1 MAVKINRFWWI
12 SAALV
17 LALVLSASGC
27 GGSPSGSSNEVKSI
41 LIGTAGQGGTYYF
54 VGQGIANVISKN
66 TDIKA
71 SAQATA
77 GGIENARRLATG
89 DMDAALLRTVDLRA
103 TFEDGSVKRSDLRA
117 VASGHANVVHVVVR
131 ADSKIKTMDQLF
143 VKGARIGTGEPGS
156 AIQGDAKDLL
166 AVYGL
171 TLKDIKEAPLS
182 QSEQAKALQDG
193 EIDGAIL
200 PAGVPISSVSE
211 VATNVGARILPTTDE
226 FLDEMRQYQPDLFPF
241 EIPAGTYSGIDK
253 PVKTFAVPVIFAVRA
268 DLPDDTVYEIVKAIQ
283 QNTKGIA
290 RVHPSGAEWTT
301 ENAFRGADYFNN
313 ELGLKFHPGAI
324 KWYKQQDV
332 WTGKYK

>member
-1 MAVKINRFWWI
+1 MKINRFWWL

-27 GGSPSGSSNEVKSI
+27 GGSQSGSSNEVKSI

-117 VASGHANVVHVVVR
+117 IASGHANVVHVVVR
-131 ADSKIKTMDQLF
+131 ADSKIETMDQLF
-143 VKGARIGTGEPGS
+143 VEGARIGTGEPGS

-171 TLKDIKEAPLS
+171 TLEDIKEAPLS

-211 VATNVGARILPTTDE
+211 VATNVGARILPATDE

-268 DLPDDTVYEIVKAIQ
+268 DLPDDTVYETVKAIQ

-290 RVHPSGAEWTT
+290 RVHPSGAEWTA

-332 WTGKYK
+332 WTGESK